1 MKRLALS
8 LILLLFAS
16 GVWAQNALP
25 PVSTQKTVFFNA
37 VQTITKII
45 STISVKSIYLT
56 QLTVDGTCA
65 GTIVTLSTGTGTN
78 CGSGTATIYTTT
90 PIASPR
96 VSIGDGNGVV
106 AAIGSGVDV
115 CLTVSPTTATGWVST
130 AQF

>member
-8 LILLLFAS
+8 LILLLFAG

-45 STISVKSIYLT
+45 SAISGKSIYLT
-56 QLTVDGTCA
+56 QLTVDGTSA

-78 CGSGTATIYTTT
+78 CGTGTATIYTTT

-106 AAIGSGVDV
+106 AVIGSGVDV
-115 CLTVSPTTATGWVST
+115 CLTISPTTATGWVST